1 VEKCLLIQLITKM
14 YTLTLVAIAT
24 IIFSAFF
31 SGVEI
36 AFISSNK
43 LQLELDKGSE
53 KISSRVISFFS
64 RNESNFITTML
75 IGNNV
80 SLVIYG
86 IVMAKLLTPYLQYFA
101 LNSYSLLFAQTIVS
115 TTIILISAEFL
126 PKSIF
131 KIYANKTLRIFSL
144 PIFCFFILFRPF
156 AWIFMQASKII
167 IKLFFGQT
175 LTESKQFF
183 NKTDLDEYLHHINT
197 NNKQDSS
204 NVEVEMLQNTLE
216 LSAKKVRECM
226 IPRTE
231 IIALNINSS
240 IEELKDKFIETKLSK
255 ILIYKNNIDSV
266 VGYVHSSDLFRNPR
280 NIRSLLLPIPFVPE
294 TMYAMQLLSDFIDGN
309 KGVALVV
316 DEFGGTSGMLT
327 IEDVT
332 EEIVG
337 EIDDE
342 HDINLQLVEK
352 INDFEFSIL
361 ARLDVIAI
369 NKDFNLNLPE
379 SDEYETIAGL
389 VLHYLENIP
398 KANDVIELD
407 EYKITIKEV
416 DDRSVI
422 KVHLLVKH

>member
-1 VEKCLLIQLITKM
+1 MYFLI
-14 YTLTLVAIAT
+14 AILT
-24 IIFSAFF
+24 IILSAFF

-36 AFISSNK
+36 AFVSSNK
-43 LQLELDKGSE
+43 VQLELDKGTE
-53 KISSRVISFFS
+53 KMSSRVISFFS

-75 IGNNV
+75 IGNNI
-80 SLVIYG
+80 SLVVYG
-86 IVMAKLLTPYLQYFA
+86 IVMTKLLTPFLQIDEPY
-101 LNSYSLLFAQTIVS
+101 YLLFVQTIIS

-156 AWIFMQASKII
+156 AWVFMQISKII
-167 IKLFFGQT
+167 IRLFFGQR
-175 LTESKQFF
+175 LTESKHFF
-183 NKTDLDEYLHHINT
+183 NKTDLDEYLSHLNSNI
-197 NNKQDSS
+197 KEESS
-204 NVEVEMLQNTLE
+204 SVEVEMLQNTLD
-216 LSAKKVRECM
+216 LSSKKVRECM

-240 IEELKDKFIETKLSK
+240 IEVLKNKFIETKLSK
-255 ILIYKNNIDSV
+255 ILIYKNNIDSI

-342 HDINLQLVEK
+342 HDINLNLVER
-352 INDFEFSIL
+352 INDFEFSVL

-398 KANDVIELD
+398 AENDVINLD

-422 KVHLLVKH
+422 KVHLLVKN

>member
-1 VEKCLLIQLITKM
+1 M

-197 NNKQDSS
+197 NSKQDSS

-422 KVHLLVKH
+422 KVHLLVKR

>member
-1 VEKCLLIQLITKM
+1 MYLII
-14 YTLTLVAIAT
+14 AILT
-24 IIFSAFF
+24 IILSAFF

-53 KISSRVISFFS
+53 KMSSKVISFFS

-86 IVMAKLLTPYLQYFA
+86 IIMAKLLTPYLQYFA
-101 LNSYSLLFAQTIVS
+101 FNSYYLLFVQTIIS
-115 TTIILISAEFL
+115 TSIILVTAEFL

-131 KIYANKTLRIFSL
+131 KIYPNKTLRIFAL
-144 PIFCFFILFRPF
+144 PIFVFFILLRPF
-156 AWIFMQASKII
+156 VWFFMQASNLI
-167 IKLFFGQT
+167 IKLFFGKV
-175 LTESKQFF
+175 LTESKHFF
-183 NKTDLDEYLHHINT
+183 NKTDLDEYLTHINS
-197 NNKQDSS
+197 NNTEDASLA
-204 NVEVEMLQNTLE
+204 EVEMLQNTLE
-216 LSAKKVRECM
+216 LSVKKVRECM

-231 IIALNINSS
+231 IIALNITSS
-240 IEELKDKFIETKLSK
+240 IEELKAKFIETKLSK

-266 VGYVHSSDLFRNPR
+266 IGYVHSSDLFREPR

-294 TMYAMQLLSDFIDGN
+294 SMHAMQLLSDFIDRN
-309 KGVALVV
+309 QGVALVV

-342 HDINLQLVEK
+342 HDINLNLVEK
-352 INDFEFSIL
+352 INDFEFLIF
-361 ARLDVIAI
+361 ARFDVIAI
-369 NKDFNLNLPE
+369 NKNFNLNLPE

-389 VLHYLENIP
+389 VLHFLENIP
-398 KANDVIELD
+398 EENDVIELE

-422 KVHLLVKH
+422 KVHLLVR

>member
-53 KISSRVISFFS
+53 KMSSRVISFFS

-197 NNKQDSS
+197 NSKQDSS

>member
-1 VEKCLLIQLITKM
+1 MYLLLACI
-14 YTLTLVAIAT
+14 T
-24 IIFSAFF
+24 IILSAFF

-36 AFISSNK
+36 AFVSSNK
-43 LQLELDKGSE
+43 LQLELDKGSG
-53 KISSRVISFFS
+53 KISSKVITFFS
-64 RNESNFITTML
+64 SNESNFITTML

-86 IVMAKLLTPYLQYFA
+86 IVMTKILTPSLECFA
-101 LNSYSLLFAQTIVS
+101 FNSYGLLFVQTIIS
-115 TTIILISAEFL
+115 TLIILISAEFL

-131 KIYANKTLRIFSL
+131 KIYPNKILRIFSV
-144 PIFCFFILFRPF
+144 PIFLFFILFTPF
-156 AWIFMQASKII
+156 AWLFMHASRVI
-167 IKLFFGQT
+167 IKFFIGQE
-175 LTESKQFF
+175 LIESKQFF
-183 NKTDLDEYLHHINT
+183 NKTDLDEYLNHINS
-197 NNKQDSS
+197 NNEDNSS
-204 NVEVEMLQNTLE
+204 VEVEMLQNTLE
-216 LSAKKVRECM
+216 LSSKKVRECM

-231 IIALNINSS
+231 IVALNINSS
-240 IEELKDKFIETKLSK
+240 IEELRNKFIETKLSK
-255 ILIYKNNIDSV
+255 ILIYKHNIDSV

-294 TMYAMQLLSDFIDGN
+294 TMLAMKLLSDFIDED

-342 HDINLQLVEK
+342 YDTNLKLVEK
-352 INDFEFSIL
+352 INDNEYSIL

-369 NKDFNLNLPE
+369 NKDFNLSLPE

-398 KANDVIELD
+398 SENDVIDLED
-407 EYKITIKEV
+407 YVITIKEV

-422 KVHLLVKH
+422 KVHLLVKD

>member
-1 VEKCLLIQLITKM
+1 MYLII
-14 YTLTLVAIAT
+14 AILT
-24 IIFSAFF
+24 IILSAFF

-53 KISSRVISFFS
+53 KISSKVISFFS

-86 IVMAKLLTPYLQYFA
+86 IIMAKLLTPYLQYFA
-101 LNSYSLLFAQTIVS
+101 FNSYYLLFVQTIIS
-115 TTIILISAEFL
+115 TSIILVTAEFL

-131 KIYANKTLRIFSL
+131 KIYPNKTLRIFAL
-144 PIFCFFILFRPF
+144 PIFVFFILLKPF
-156 AWIFMQASKII
+156 VWFFMQASNLI
-167 IKLFFGQT
+167 IKLFFGKV
-175 LTESKQFF
+175 LTESKHFF
-183 NKTDLDEYLHHINT
+183 NKTDLDEYLTHLNSNNT
-197 NNKQDSS
+197 EDASLA
-204 NVEVEMLQNTLE
+204 EVEMLQNTLE
-216 LSAKKVRECM
+216 LSVKKVRECM

-231 IIALNINSS
+231 IIALNITST
-240 IEELKDKFIETKLSK
+240 IEELKAKFIETKLSK

-266 VGYVHSSDLFRNPR
+266 IGYVHSSDLFREPR

-294 TMYAMQLLSDFIDGN
+294 TMHAMQLLSDFIDRN
-309 KGVALVV
+309 QGVALVV

-342 HDINLQLVEK
+342 HDTNLNLVEK
-352 INDFEFSIL
+352 INDFEFLIF

-369 NKDFNLNLPE
+369 NKNFNLNLPE

-389 VLHYLENIP
+389 VLHFLENIP
-398 KANDVIELD
+398 EVNDVIEFE

-422 KVHLLVKH
+422 KVHLLVR

>member
-1 VEKCLLIQLITKM
+1 
-14 YTLTLVAIAT
+14 
-24 IIFSAFF
+24 
-31 SGVEI
+31 
-36 AFISSNK
+36 
-43 LQLELDKGSE
+43 
-53 KISSRVISFFS
+53 
-64 RNESNFITTML
+64 
-75 IGNNV
+75 
-80 SLVIYG
+80 
-86 IVMAKLLTPYLQYFA
+86 
-101 LNSYSLLFAQTIVS
+101 
-115 TTIILISAEFL
+115 
-126 PKSIF
+126 
-131 KIYANKTLRIFSL
+131 
-144 PIFCFFILFRPF
+144 
-156 AWIFMQASKII
+156 
-167 IKLFFGQT
+167 
-175 LTESKQFF
+175 
-183 NKTDLDEYLHHINT
+183 
-197 NNKQDSS
+197 
-204 NVEVEMLQNTLE
+204 
-216 LSAKKVRECM
+216 M

>member
-197 NNKQDSS
+197 NSKQDSS

-422 KVHLLVKH
+422 KAHLLVKH

>member
-1 VEKCLLIQLITKM
+1 MYLII
-14 YTLTLVAIAT
+14 AILT
-24 IIFSAFF
+24 IILSAFF

-53 KISSRVISFFS
+53 KISSKVISFFS

-86 IVMAKLLTPYLQYFA
+86 IIMAKLLTPYLQYFA
-101 LNSYSLLFAQTIVS
+101 FNSYYLLFVQTIIS
-115 TTIILISAEFL
+115 TSIILVTAEFL

-131 KIYANKTLRIFSL
+131 KIYPNKTLRIFAL
-144 PIFCFFILFRPF
+144 PIFVFFILLKPF
-156 AWIFMQASKII
+156 VWFFMQASNLI
-167 IKLFFGQT
+167 IKLFFGKV
-175 LTESKQFF
+175 LTESKHFF
-183 NKTDLDEYLHHINT
+183 NKTDLDEYLTHLNSNNT
-197 NNKQDSS
+197 EDASLA
-204 NVEVEMLQNTLE
+204 EVEMLQNTLE
-216 LSAKKVRECM
+216 LSVKKVRECM

-231 IIALNINSS
+231 IIALNITST
-240 IEELKDKFIETKLSK
+240 IEELKAKFIETKLSK

-266 VGYVHSSDLFRNPR
+266 IGYVHSSDLFREPR

-294 TMYAMQLLSDFIDGN
+294 TMHAMQLLSDFIDRN
-309 KGVALVV
+309 QGVALVV

-342 HDINLQLVEK
+342 HDTNLNLVEK
-352 INDFEFSIL
+352 INDFEFLIF

-369 NKDFNLNLPE
+369 NKNFNLNLPE

-389 VLHYLENIP
+389 VLHFLENIP
-398 KANDVIELD
+398 EVNDVIELE

-422 KVHLLVKH
+422 KVHLLVR

>member
-1 VEKCLLIQLITKM
+1 MYLII
-14 YTLTLVAIAT
+14 AILT
-24 IIFSAFF
+24 IILSAFF

-53 KISSRVISFFS
+53 KMSSKVISFFS

-86 IVMAKLLTPYLQYFA
+86 IIMAKLLTPYLQYFA
-101 LNSYSLLFAQTIVS
+101 FNSYYLLFVQTIIS
-115 TTIILISAEFL
+115 TSIILVTAEFL

-131 KIYANKTLRIFSL
+131 KIYPNKTLRIFAL
-144 PIFCFFILFRPF
+144 PIFVFFILLRPF
-156 AWIFMQASKII
+156 VWFFMQASNLI
-167 IKLFFGQT
+167 IKLFFGKV
-175 LTESKQFF
+175 LTESKHFF
-183 NKTDLDEYLHHINT
+183 NKTDLDEYLTHINS
-197 NNKQDSS
+197 NNTEDASLA
-204 NVEVEMLQNTLE
+204 EVEMLQNTLE
-216 LSAKKVRECM
+216 LSVKKVRECM

-231 IIALNINSS
+231 IIALNITSS
-240 IEELKDKFIETKLSK
+240 IEELKAKFIETKLSK

-266 VGYVHSSDLFRNPR
+266 IGYVHSSDLFREPR

-294 TMYAMQLLSDFIDGN
+294 TMHAMQLLSDFIDRN
-309 KGVALVV
+309 QGVALVV

-342 HDINLQLVEK
+342 HDINLNLVEK
-352 INDFEFSIL
+352 INDFEFLIF
-361 ARLDVIAI
+361 ARFDVIAI
-369 NKDFNLNLPE
+369 NKNFNLNLPE

-389 VLHYLENIP
+389 VLHFLENIP
-398 KANDVIELD
+398 EENDVIELE

-422 KVHLLVKH
+422 KVHLLVR

>member
-1 VEKCLLIQLITKM
+1 MYFLI
-14 YTLTLVAIAT
+14 AILT
-24 IIFSAFF
+24 IILSAFF

-36 AFISSNK
+36 AFVSSNK
-43 LQLELDKGSE
+43 VQLELDKGTE
-53 KISSRVISFFS
+53 KMSSRVISFFS

-75 IGNNV
+75 IGNNI
-80 SLVIYG
+80 SLVVYG
-86 IVMAKLLTPYLQYFA
+86 IVMTKLLTPFLLIDEPYY
-101 LNSYSLLFAQTIVS
+101 LLFVQTIIS

-156 AWIFMQASKII
+156 AWVFMQISKII
-167 IKLFFGQT
+167 IRLFFGQR
-175 LTESKQFF
+175 LTESKHFF
-183 NKTDLDEYLHHINT
+183 NKTDLDEYLSHLNSNI
-197 NNKQDSS
+197 KEESS
-204 NVEVEMLQNTLE
+204 SVEVEMLQNTLD
-216 LSAKKVRECM
+216 LSSKKVRECM

-240 IEELKDKFIETKLSK
+240 IEVLKNKFIETKLSK
-255 ILIYKNNIDSV
+255 ILIYKNNIDSI

-342 HDINLQLVEK
+342 HDINLNLVER
-352 INDFEFSIL
+352 INDFEFSVL

-398 KANDVIELD
+398 AENDVINLD

-422 KVHLLVKH
+422 KVHLLVKN

>member
-1 VEKCLLIQLITKM
+1 MYLII
-14 YTLTLVAIAT
+14 AILT
-24 IIFSAFF
+24 IILSAFF

-53 KISSRVISFFS
+53 KISSKVISFFS

-86 IVMAKLLTPYLQYFA
+86 IIMAKLLTPYLQYFA
-101 LNSYSLLFAQTIVS
+101 FNSYYLLFVQTIIS
-115 TTIILISAEFL
+115 TSIILVAAEFL

-131 KIYANKTLRIFSL
+131 KIYPNKTLRIFAL
-144 PIFCFFILFRPF
+144 PIFVFFILLKPF
-156 AWIFMQASKII
+156 VWFFMQASNLI
-167 IKLFFGQT
+167 IKLFFGKV
-175 LTESKQFF
+175 LTESKHFF
-183 NKTDLDEYLHHINT
+183 NKTDLDEYLTHLNSNNT
-197 NNKQDSS
+197 EDASLA
-204 NVEVEMLQNTLE
+204 EVEMLQNTLE
-216 LSAKKVRECM
+216 LSVKKVRECM

-231 IIALNINSS
+231 IIALNITST
-240 IEELKDKFIETKLSK
+240 IEELKAKFIETKLSK

-266 VGYVHSSDLFRNPR
+266 IGYVHSSDLFREPR

-294 TMYAMQLLSDFIDGN
+294 TMHAMQLLSDFIDRN
-309 KGVALVV
+309 QGVALVV

-342 HDINLQLVEK
+342 HDTNLNLVEK
-352 INDFEFSIL
+352 INDFEFLIF

-369 NKDFNLNLPE
+369 NKNFNLNLPE

-389 VLHYLENIP
+389 VLHFLENIP
-398 KANDVIELD
+398 EVNDIIEFE

-422 KVHLLVKH
+422 KVHLLVN

>member
-1 VEKCLLIQLITKM
+1 MYLII
-14 YTLTLVAIAT
+14 AILT
-24 IIFSAFF
+24 IILSAFF

-53 KISSRVISFFS
+53 KISSKVISFFS

-86 IVMAKLLTPYLQYFA
+86 IIMAKLLTPYLQYFA
-101 LNSYSLLFAQTIVS
+101 FNSYYLLFVQTIIS
-115 TTIILISAEFL
+115 TSIILVTAEFL

-131 KIYANKTLRIFSL
+131 KIYPNKTLRIFAL
-144 PIFCFFILFRPF
+144 PIFVFFILLKPF
-156 AWIFMQASKII
+156 VWFFMQASNLI
-167 IKLFFGQT
+167 IKLFFGKV
-175 LTESKQFF
+175 LTESKHFF
-183 NKTDLDEYLHHINT
+183 NKTDLDEYLTHLNSNNT
-197 NNKQDSS
+197 EDASLA
-204 NVEVEMLQNTLE
+204 EVEMLQNTLE
-216 LSAKKVRECM
+216 LSVKKVRECM

-231 IIALNINSS
+231 IIALNITST
-240 IEELKDKFIETKLSK
+240 IEELKAKFIETKLSK

-266 VGYVHSSDLFRNPR
+266 IGYVHSSDLFREPR

-294 TMYAMQLLSDFIDGN
+294 TMHAMQLLSDFIDRN
-309 KGVALVV
+309 QGVALVV

-342 HDINLQLVEK
+342 HDTNLNLVEK
-352 INDFEFSIL
+352 INDFEFLIF
-361 ARLDVIAI
+361 ARLDVIVI
-369 NKDFNLNLPE
+369 NKNFNLNLPE

-389 VLHYLENIP
+389 VLHFLENIP
-398 KANDVIELD
+398 EVNDVIELE

-422 KVHLLVKH
+422 KVHLLVR

>member
-1 VEKCLLIQLITKM
+1 MYLII
-14 YTLTLVAIAT
+14 AILT
-24 IIFSAFF
+24 IILSAFF

-53 KISSRVISFFS
+53 KTSSKVISFFS

-86 IVMAKLLTPYLQYFA
+86 IIMAKLLTPYLQYFA
-101 LNSYSLLFAQTIVS
+101 FNSYYLLFVQTIIS
-115 TTIILISAEFL
+115 TSIILVTAEFL

-131 KIYANKTLRIFSL
+131 KIYPNKTLRIFAL
-144 PIFCFFILFRPF
+144 PIFVFFILLRPF
-156 AWIFMQASKII
+156 VWFFMQASNLI
-167 IKLFFGQT
+167 IKLFFGKV
-175 LTESKQFF
+175 LTESKHFF
-183 NKTDLDEYLHHINT
+183 NKTDLDEYLTHLNSNNT
-197 NNKQDSS
+197 EDASLA
-204 NVEVEMLQNTLE
+204 EVEMLQNTLE
-216 LSAKKVRECM
+216 LSVKKVRECM

-231 IIALNINSS
+231 IIALNITST
-240 IEELKDKFIETKLSK
+240 IEELKAKFIETKLSK

-266 VGYVHSSDLFRNPR
+266 IGYVHSSDLFREPR

-294 TMYAMQLLSDFIDGN
+294 TMHAMQLLSDFIDRN
-309 KGVALVV
+309 QGVALVV

-342 HDINLQLVEK
+342 HDTNLNLVEK
-352 INDFEFSIL
+352 INDFEFLIF

-369 NKDFNLNLPE
+369 NKNFNLNLPE

-389 VLHYLENIP
+389 VLHFLENIP
-398 KANDVIELD
+398 EINDVIELE

-422 KVHLLVKH
+422 KVHLLVR